1 MANLRTNK
9 ITRDKL
15 AKIFGNQEAI
25 KLIENLVSD
34 VSVALPDSI
43 TTTDTSAAAA
53 AAAAQST
60 ANTALATANAA
71 LALGGGGGGS
81 LVVFQAEDADVE
93 MPMLGFPGGAGLAGP
108 VGPAG
113 QIIFMEAPEPDEPLM
128 IPGPK
133 GDTGASGGGGGS
145 ATIKATTITVPYGA
159 NKYEASVVDASVL
172 VTSNILISHG
182 AYADTDTNEPEDD
195 LATFYVSKVVAGG
208 FNIEISA
215 PNQQTLGGP
224 FKFNYLIG

>member
-1 MANLRTNK
+1 
-9 ITRDKL
+9 
-15 AKIFGNQEAI
+15 
-25 KLIENLVSD
+25 
-34 VSVALPDSI
+34 
-43 TTTDTSAAAA
+43 
-53 AAAAQST
+53 
-60 ANTALATANAA
+60 
-71 LALGGGGGGS
+71 
-81 LVVFQAEDADVE
+81 
-93 MPMLGFPGGAGLAGP
+93 
-108 VGPAG
+108 
-113 QIIFMEAPEPDEPLM
+113 MEAPEPDEPLM

-145 ATIKATTITVPYGA
+145 VTIKATTITVPYGA